1 MLILPGRAG
10 EGRTAGWGV
19 NPKLDMGMIAMSGS
33 VQHTPHRRARPGVD
47 AGKLWSGGAA
57 SAVVT
62 GLLALAGVLI
72 SRWLFDLPVL
82 APKGDGTY
90 GNVRTTAFVLAAAVG
105 ALLATGLVHLL
116 MLAVPRPLL
125 FFGWIIGL
133 VTAIIVAFPFSTSA
147 ALEAKIATAIV
158 DLVIGVAT
166 GVLVSGA
173 ASRSRTYPSALGATD
188 PYYQPP
194 RYQGP

>member
-1 MLILPGRAG
+1 
-10 EGRTAGWGV
+10 
-19 NPKLDMGMIAMSGS
+19 MIAMSGS

-72 SRWLFDLPVL
+72 SRWLFDVPVL
-82 APKGDGTY
+82 APKGDGHY
-90 GNVRTTAFVLAAAVG
+90 GNVHTTAFVLAAAAG

-173 ASRSRTYPSALGATD
+173 ASRSRTYPSALGGPTD

>member
-1 MLILPGRAG
+1 
-10 EGRTAGWGV
+10 
-19 NPKLDMGMIAMSGS
+19 MIAMSES

-72 SRWLFDLPVL
+72 SRWLFNLDVL

-90 GNVRTTAFVLAAAVG
+90 GDVHTTAFVLAAAAG

-133 VTAIIVAFPFSTSA
+133 VTAIVVAFPFSTGA
-147 ALEAKIATAIV
+147 ALEEKIATAIV

-173 ASRSRTYPSALGATD
+173 ASRSRTYPSALDGRTE
-188 PYYQPP
+188 PYYEPP

>member
-1 MLILPGRAG
+1 
-10 EGRTAGWGV
+10 
-19 NPKLDMGMIAMSGS
+19 MSGS
-33 VQHTPHRRARPGVD
+33 LQRTSHRRARPGVD

-62 GLLALAGVLI
+62 GLLALTGVLI

-90 GNVRTTAFVLAAAVG
+90 GDVRTTAFVLAAAGG
-105 ALLATGLVHLL
+105 ALAATGLVHLL

-125 FFGWIIGL
+125 FFGWIIAL
-133 VTAIIVAFPFSTSA
+133 VTAIVVAYPFSTSA
-147 ALEAKIATAIV
+147 ALDAKIATAIV

-166 GVLVSGA
+166 GVLVGGA
-173 ASRSRTYPSALGATD
+173 ASRSRTYPGLPGGGPAE
-188 PYYQPP
+188 PYYQEP
-194 RYQGP
+194 

>member
-1 MLILPGRAG
+1 LI
-10 EGRTAGWGV
+10 E
-19 NPKLDMGMIAMSGS
+19 MSGS
-33 VQHTPHRRARPGVD
+33 LRQTGHRRARPGVD

-62 GLLALAGVLI
+62 GLLALTGVLI

-90 GNVRTTAFVLAAAVG
+90 GDVRTTAFVLAAAGG
-105 ALLATGLVHLL
+105 ALAATGLVHLL
-116 MLAVPRPLL
+116 MLAVPRPLM
-125 FFGWIIGL
+125 FFGWIIAL
-133 VTAIIVAFPFSTSA
+133 VTAIVVAYPFSTSA
-147 ALEAKIATAIV
+147 ALDAKIATAIV

-173 ASRSRTYPSALGATD
+173 ASRSRTYPGLPDSGPAE
-188 PYYQPP
+188 PYYQ
-194 RYQGP
+194 GS